1 MPHSVLFQGSDCVK
15 PFIALQECIKENPEA
30 FSKEILEEE
39 EKDEEAEKSN
49 LKVRAPAWSKEPKP
63 KL

>member
-1 MPHSVLFQGSDCVK
+1 VK
-15 PFIALQECIKENPEA
+15 PFIALQDCIKENPET

-39 EKDEEAEKSN
+39 ENDVEAEKSN
-49 LKVRAPAWSKEPKP
+49 VKIRAPAWSKESEP